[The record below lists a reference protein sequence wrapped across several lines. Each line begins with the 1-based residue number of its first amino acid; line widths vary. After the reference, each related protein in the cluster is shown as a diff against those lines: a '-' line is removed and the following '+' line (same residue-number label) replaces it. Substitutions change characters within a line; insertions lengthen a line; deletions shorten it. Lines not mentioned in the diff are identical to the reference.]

1 MNCREFQEVLPE
13 IVDGGQTLEQEMHWK
28 SCMECSNLVA
38 DLTLISQEA
47 RTLRAAETPSPRV
60 WNSIEIALR
69 QEGLIHQGSGLAVVP
84 SAARRWSMGW
94 LVPIAAGLLLS
105 FAAADYYMASKQ
117 QVQSPTMATMQAPSS
132 ANDAVDA
139 DDTQLLEVVSSAT
152 PAMRATYE
160 SNLRDVNAYIR
171 DAEDTVQQ
179 NPGDEDAQQ
188 LLMDA
193 YAQKNMIYEMAMD
206 RSLR

>member
-28 SCMECSNLVA
+28 SCRECSNLVS

-47 RTLRAAETPSPRV
+47 RALRAAETPSPRV
-60 WNSIEIALR
+60 WNSIQLALR
-69 QEGLIHQGSGLAVVP
+69 EEGLIRDGVGLAVVP
-84 SAARRWSMGW
+84 SSSRRWSMRW
-94 LVPIAAGLLLS
+94 LVPVAAGLLLS
-105 FAAADYYMASKQ
+105 FAAADYYVASKQ
-117 QVQSPTMATMQAPSS
+117 QVQIPLVAMQAPAT

-139 DDTQLLEVVSSAT
+139 NDSQLLEVVAT
-152 PAMRATYE
+152 TAPTMRATYE
-160 SNLRDVNAYIR
+160 ANLRSVNAYIH
-171 DAEDTVQQ
+171 DAETTVQQ

>member
-1 MNCREFQEVLPE
+1 MNCREFQEGLPE
-13 IVDGGQTLEQEMHWK
+13 IIDGGQSLEQEMHWK
-28 SCMECSNLVA
+28 SCTECSSLVA

-69 QEGLIHQGSGLAVVP
+69 EEGLIHQGGGLAVVP
-84 SAARRWSMGW
+84 SPGRRWTMGW
-94 LVPIAAGLLLS
+94 LVPVAAGLLLT
-105 FAAADYYMASKQ
+105 FAAADYYVASKQ
-117 QVQSPTMATMQAPSS
+117 PAQTTTVAMQSPPT

-139 DDTQLLEVVSSAT
+139 NDSQLLDVVAT
-152 PAMRATYE
+152 NTPSMRATYE
-160 SNLRDVNAYIR
+160 ANLRDVNAYIR

>member
-13 IVDGGQTLEQEMHWK
+13 ILDGGQSLEQEMHWK
-28 SCMECSNLVA
+28 SCTECSNLVA

-47 RTLRAAETPSPRV
+47 RTLRAVETPSPRV
-60 WNSIEIALR
+60 WNSLEIALR
-69 QEGLIHQGSGLAVVP
+69 QEGLIHQGTGLAVVP
-84 SAARRWSMGW
+84 FAGRRWSMRW
-94 LVPIAAGLLLS
+94 LVPVAAGLLLS
-105 FAAADYYMASKQ
+105 FAAADYYVASRQ
-117 QVQSPTMATMQAPSS
+117 QTQTQTVAMQAPPT

-139 DDTQLLEVVSSAT
+139 DDSQLLEVVGTNAPS
-152 PAMRATYE
+152 MRATYE
-160 SNLRDVNAYIR
+160 ANLRDVNAYIR
-171 DAEDTVQQ
+171 DAESTVQQ

>member
-13 IVDGGQTLEQEMHWK
+13 IIDGGQTLEQEMHWK
-28 SCMECSNLVA
+28 SCTECSDLVA
-38 DLTLISQEA
+38 DLTLITEQA
-47 RTLRAAETPSPRV
+47 RTLRAVESPSPRV

-69 QEGLIHQGSGLAVVP
+69 QEGLIREGAGLAVV
-84 SAARRWSMGW
+84 SSSGSRWSVGW
-94 LVPIAAGLLLS
+94 LVPVAAGLLLT
-105 FAAADYYMASKQ
+105 FAAADYYVASRQ
-117 QVQSPTMATMQAPSS
+117 QAPTQTVAMQAPPT

-139 DDTQLLEVVSSAT
+139 ADSQLLEAVAT
-152 PAMRATYE
+152 STPTMRATYE
-160 SNLRDVNAYIR
+160 ANLRNVNAYIR
-171 DAEDTVQQ
+171 DAESTVQQ

>member
-13 IVDGGQTLEQEMHWK
+13 IIDGGQSLEQEMHWK
-28 SCMECSNLVA
+28 SCTECSTLVA

-47 RTLRAAETPSPRV
+47 RALRAVETPSPRV

-69 QEGLIHQGSGLAVVP
+69 EEGLIHQGGGLAVVP
-84 SAARRWSMGW
+84 STGRRWSMRW
-94 LVPIAAGLLLS
+94 LMPVAAGLLLS
-105 FAAADYYMASKQ
+105 FAAADYYVASKQ
-117 QVQSPTMATMQAPSS
+117 QTQTPAVAMQAPPT

-139 DDTQLLEVVSSAT
+139 DDTQLLEVVSTTAPT
-152 PAMRATYE
+152 MRATYE
-160 SNLRDVNAYIR
+160 SNLRNVNAYIR